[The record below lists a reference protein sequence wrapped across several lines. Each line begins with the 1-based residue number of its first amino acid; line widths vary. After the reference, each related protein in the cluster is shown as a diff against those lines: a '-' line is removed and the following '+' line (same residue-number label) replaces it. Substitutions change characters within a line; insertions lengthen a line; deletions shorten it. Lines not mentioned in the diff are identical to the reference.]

1 MSLNLKLRNKIW
13 QIEGTVKLADGV
25 KKRVRQ
31 STGYP
36 TTMKVQAEKELSD
49 LLMDIVSGKVT
60 SSRPDTVNDIAK
72 LYLNKVDKDLSKA
85 SQYNLGQLT
94 RDFGSKL
101 IKELTLRELTEWY
114 GEMEVKASS
123 IRRHMV
129 TVNAMLEY
137 AEKQGVAGIPEWR
150 LTKPIVDDARCRWLT
165 EDERDDLIYHTDP
178 AARGLLALF
187 FFTGCRLAE
196 GFRLRGRDLR
206 DGQITVWSRKGRAKK
221 KKIRQLPIL
230 PEVSCY
236 MKASYSPS
244 ELLFPDP
251 DGNEFTRQE
260 FYKYFNEAVQGRHI
274 EDFVAHD
281 MRHTYASHLVQKG
294 VNLVVLQ
301 QLLGHETLEMVKR
314 YAHLAPNNLTEA
326 AQVLSKSL
334 GVGATPHTPKGVLTH
349 ITPHVEDSLVVA
361 HHSNS
366 VESLDKWRRRRDSNP
381 RDDSSPTPL
390 AGAGSE
396 TSDT

>member
-13 QIEGTVKLADGV
+13 QIEGTVKLSDGK
-25 KKRVRQ
+25 KKRVRR

-36 TTMKVQAEKELSD
+36 TAMRVHAEKELSD
-49 LLMDIVSGKVT
+49 LLLDIVSGKVT
-60 SSRPDTVNDIAK
+60 SAKPDTVDDIAR
-72 LYLNKVDKDLSKA
+72 LYLKKPDEDLSKT
-85 SQYNLGQLT
+85 SGHNLTQLT
-94 RDFGSKL
+94 REFGKVL
-101 IKELTLRELTEWY
+101 IKDLTLRQVTEWY
-114 GEMEVKASS
+114 GDMEIAASS
-123 IRRHMV
+123 IRRHMT

-137 AEKQGVAGIPEWR
+137 ATSQGVAGIPEWR
-150 LTKPIVDDARCRWLT
+150 LTKPIVDDSRCRWLT
-165 EDERDDLIYHTDP
+165 EDERDDLIYHSHPD
-178 AARGLLALF
+178 ARGIIAF
-187 FFTGCRLAE
+187 YFFTGCRLSE

-206 DGQITVWSRKGRAKK
+206 DGQVTVWSRKGKAKR

-236 MKASYSPS
+236 MKPSYSPN

-260 FYKYFNEAVQGRHI
+260 FYKYFNPVVDSRGI

-294 VNLVVLQ
+294 VNLVILQ

-334 GVGATPHTPKGVLTH
+334 GVAPKAHTPKGVVTQ
-349 ITPHVEDSLVVA
+349 IVPHEDESIVVGHGLMAETKGFEPSRRFLAYSLSRGA
-361 HHSNS
+361 PSTT
-366 VESLDKWRRRRDSNP
+366 RP
-381 RDDSSPTPL
+381 RL
-390 AGAGSE
+390 QE
-396 TSDT
+396 CV